1 MEYAI
6 RTAGLTKA
14 AGDRVI
20 IEDVSMNVEKGKI
33 YGFLGPNG
41 AGKTTVMKLLT
52 GLWQPTAGS
61 IEWFGE
67 RGACRK
73 ETLKRI
79 GSVIEYPVFYEKLSA
94 EENLDLH
101 CEYMGYYNKKQIR
114 QTLDMVGLPIGET
127 KPVGKYSLGMRQR
140 LGIARSILTK
150 PELLI
155 LDEPINGLDPSGIKE
170 IRQLFKMLSGEYGIT
185 LLISSHILGE
195 IEQMADTI
203 GVIHQGRLL
212 EEVSMKDIHAKET
225 NYIELAT
232 PHIEK
237 AAYVLTELLQI
248 RDFRVIG
255 DSTIRIFRSESR
267 QPEISRTLI
276 LNEVQIDAMNKKQHS
291 LEDYFLAMIGGGER
305 SA

>member
-6 RTAGLTKA
+6 RTQRLTKVLGQKEIVA
-14 AGDRVI
+14 
-20 IEDVSMNVEKGKI
+20 DVNLNVEKGKI

-52 GLWQPTAGS
+52 GLLEPTAGS

-67 RGACRK
+67 RNMERTK
-73 ETLKRI
+73 MLKRI
-79 GSVIEYPVFYEKLSA
+79 GCMIEYPVFYEKLSA

-101 CEYMGYYNKKQIR
+101 CEYMGYYNKKHIQ
-114 QTLDMVGLPIGET
+114 QALDLVGLPAGIS
-127 KPVGKYSLGMRQR
+127 KPAGQYSLGMRQR
-140 LGIARSILTK
+140 LGIARAILTK

-155 LDEPINGLDPSGIKE
+155 LDEPINGLDPVGIKE
-170 IRQLFKMLSGEYGIT
+170 IRSLFKVLSREYGIT
-185 LLISSHILGE
+185 LFISSHILGE

-212 EEVSMKDIHAKET
+212 EEMSMKEIYAKET
-225 NYIELAT
+225 DYIELAT

-237 AAYVLTELLQI
+237 AAYVLAELLKI
-248 RDFRVIG
+248 RNFRVVG
-255 DSTIRIFRSESR
+255 DQTIRIFQSGGR
-267 QPEISRTLI
+267 QPEISKALI
-276 LNEVQIDAMNKKQHS
+276 LNDVHIEAMNKKQHT
-291 LEDYFLAMIGGGER
+291 LEDYFLSMISGGER